1 MASNVNTT
9 EQQKNIEMLANA
21 QKSLADAQASGDTAK
36 IESANNSV
44 AYLKSVVNL
53 NNGIGPNDTATDGV
67 PNTSTSGA
75 TATPAGGF
83 VDINANGFTTTFNDK
98 GEVVKSVENNVG
110 GTEQKTVSTA
120 QQQAQANAD
129 TPLSAPT
136 QVALSSPETPQGVQ
150 INNQADVGKLSPNDQ
165 QVPVSDA
172 VAKTP
177 AQIETEAKAIQ
188 PVDPTTLEGYGV
200 KEIGATSTSKIY
212 PDGFGGY
219 ENGQGERVDANGVPI
234 LPASAPAQTT
244 SVIPK
249 SVPQKTTIGQDWRV
263 RLSLAPKANYLYK
276 QEPLDSNDILYPLK
290 ETEGVIF
297 PYLPTINVSYKAT
310 YNAVD
315 IVHTNYKNWFYSN
328 SSVDEVTIVA
338 DFTAQDNVEAKYMLA
353 VIHFF
358 KSVTKMFYGQ
368 DVDPRGGTPPP
379 LCYLTGLG
387 SYQFNNHPLVVGSF
401 TYNLPNDVDYIR
413 TETTD
418 AFSSG
423 GITNIA
429 KNGPPKG
436 NNGFIGNALSK
447 FRLGG
452 AKLNKGAVPKQPN
465 FSSITKAGSGV
476 TYVPTK
482 ISIQITAYPVVTRQD
497 ISNRF
502 KLNGKDGYG
511 SGALTKDGIW

>member
-1 MASNVNTT
+1 MATPT
-9 EQQKNIEMLANA
+9 EQLAMA
-21 QKSLADAQASGDTAK
+21 QQNLAAAQAAGDTAK
-36 IESANNSV
+36 IASAQSAV
-44 AYLKSVVNL
+44 DYYQSVVNT
-53 NNGIGPNDTATDGV
+53 NNGIGPNDAAPNGV
-67 PNTSTSGA
+67 PNTSTTGA
-75 TATPAGGF
+75 TSTPPGGWTST
-83 VDINANGFTTTFNDK
+83 DSSGNTTTFDSK
-98 GEVVKSVENNVG
+98 GVVVNTSDPG
-110 GTEQKTVSTA
+110 SGTDQKVVSTI

-129 TPLSAPT
+129 TPLSAPG
-136 QVALSSPETPQGVQ
+136 QVSLKSDPSIKEIQADAGTSSPNE
-150 INNQADVGKLSPNDQ
+150 Q

-177 AQIETEAKAIQ
+177 AQIETEAKAQQ

-200 KEIGATSTSKIY
+200 KEIGATSASKIY

-244 SVIPK
+244 SVTPK

-263 RLSLAPKANYLYK
+263 RLSLAPGANYLYK
-276 QEPLDSNDILYPLK
+276 QEPLDFNDILYPLRY
-290 ETEGVIF
+290 TEGVIF
-297 PYLPTINVSYKAT
+297 PYLPTINVSYKAN
-310 YNAVD
+310 YQNVD
-315 IVHTNYKNWFYSN
+315 IVHTNYKNWFYQN
-328 SSVDEVTIVA
+328 SSVDEITIVG

-387 SYQFNNHPLVVGSF
+387 SYQFNNHPLVIGSF

-413 TETTD
+413 TEEVNS
-418 AFSSG
+418 FSSG
-423 GITNIA
+423 GITNIV
-429 KNGPPKG
+429 KNSPPKS
-436 NNGFIGNALSK
+436 NGIIGNALSK

-465 FSSITKAGSGV
+465 FSSITKSGSGV

-482 ISIQITAYPVVTRQD
+482 LSIQLTAYPVVTRQD

-502 KLNGKDGYG
+502 KLNGKDGYS
-511 SGALTKDGIW
+511 SGKLTKDGIW